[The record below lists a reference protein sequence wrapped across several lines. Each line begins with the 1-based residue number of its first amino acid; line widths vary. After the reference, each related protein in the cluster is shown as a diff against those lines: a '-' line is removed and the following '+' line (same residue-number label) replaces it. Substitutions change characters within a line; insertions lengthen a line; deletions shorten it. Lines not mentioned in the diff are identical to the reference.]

1 MDTPVIL
8 FGAFDRHNFGDM
20 LFPHVAA
27 ALLPGRRHVF
37 AGIAQRDLRPWG
49 GHAVEALRAVAA
61 SLGDRPA
68 TLIHVGGEILSCD
81 AWQAAVM
88 LEQPAAARSVVCRL
102 DGHPGEQREWARTT
116 LGTQARAPYAT
127 TARATF
133 PGPLRVAYLAV
144 GGVELDACDGTLRSD
159 VLAAL
164 AAADDLSVR
173 DRQTQ
178 ARLQAA
184 GITARL
190 APDPAVMV
198 AELFGETVRA
208 RAQTGEVAR
217 LRDAFPQGY
226 LAVQFSADFG
236 DDETLA
242 RLAAQLDRVSAS
254 TGLGIALFRAGAAP
268 WHDEFDALQRLAA
281 RLRGKSA
288 TVFESLDLWD
298 ICALIAAARGYCGS
312 SLHGRIVA
320 MAFAL
325 PRVNLRHPSAQA
337 RTGKQAA
344 FASTWDLAEMPA
356 VVDVDDAASAIEQA
370 LATDPAQ
377 LACTAARLAVRFRE
391 AFNAMRE
398 RLA

>member
-27 ALLPGRRHVF
+27 AMLPDREAIF
-37 AGIAQRDLRPWG
+37 AGLAGRDLRAEG
-49 GHAVEALRAVAA
+49 GHRVEALSTVGAA
-61 SLGDRPA
+61 LGERPA
-68 TLIHVGGEILSCD
+68 TLIHVGGEILTCD
-81 AWQAAVM
+81 AWEAAVM
-88 LEQPAAARSVVCRL
+88 LTPPDDARPLVARL
-102 DGHPGEQREWARTT
+102 DGRPREQREWAARM

-127 TARATF
+127 VARAVLR
-133 PGPLRVAYLAV
+133 GPLRVAYLAV
-144 GGVELDACDGTLRSD
+144 GGVELEACDGELRAE

-178 ARLQAA
+178 AQLQAA
-184 GITARL
+184 GIAARL

-198 AELFGETVRA
+198 AELFGAKLRA
-208 RAQTGEVAR
+208 RVGHGEVAR
-217 LRDAFPQGY
+217 LREALPQGY

-236 DDETLA
+236 DDETLTC
-242 RLAAQLDRVSAS
+242 LAAQLDRACAS
-254 TGLGIALFRAGAAP
+254 TGLGAALFRAGTAP
-268 WHDEFDALQRLAA
+268 WHDELDVLQRVAA
-281 RLRGKSA
+281 RMRGGTA
-288 TVFESLDLWD
+288 QVFASLDVWD

-325 PRVNLRHPSAQA
+325 PRVNLRHPSARA

-344 FASTWDLAEMPA
+344 FASAWELAEMPA
-356 VVDVDDAASAIEQA
+356 VVDVDDAAAAIERA
-370 LATDPAQ
+370 L
-377 LACTAARLAVRFRE
+377 TADLARLAHAAAQLTARFRA
-391 AFNAMRE
+391 AFASMRE
-398 RLA
+398 RLG

>member
-1 MDTPVIL
+1 MDAPIIL

-88 LEQPAAARSVVCRL
+88 LEQPAAARLVVRRL
-102 DGHPGEQREWARTT
+102 DGHPGEQREWARAT

-144 GGVELDACDGTLRSD
+144 GGVELDACDGALRSD

-268 WHDEFDALQRLAA
+268 WHDELDALQRLAA

-377 LACTAARLAVRFRE
+377 LAGTAARLAVRFRE